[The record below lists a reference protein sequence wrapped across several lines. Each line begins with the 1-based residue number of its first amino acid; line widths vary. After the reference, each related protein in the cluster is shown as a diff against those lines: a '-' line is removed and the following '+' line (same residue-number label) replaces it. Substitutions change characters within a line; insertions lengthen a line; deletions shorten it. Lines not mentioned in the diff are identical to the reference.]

1 MCTFV
6 ILLCLSTPAVA
17 SVLPGIDT
25 LQLRHFDALQGKRVG
40 LVTNHTGR
48 SANGQSTI
56 DILFT
61 APGVRLVA
69 LFSPEHGIRG
79 NEDAKVPSGID
90 SRTGLPVNS
99 LYGISC
105 RPTSQMLKGIDLL
118 VIDLQNVGSRFY
130 TYIGTVS
137 LVMRAA
143 QSNGIPVVVLD
154 RPNPINGVA
163 MGGAI
168 PVVPV
173 PEKSS
178 GCGALT
184 SIHPIPTRH
193 GMTIGELARLFNG
206 EFGIGCNLTVIPMQG
221 WQRALYYDET
231 ALPWSNPSPNMRSM
245 TAALLYPGFGILEST
260 NLSVGRGTDRPFELY
275 GAPWFDGNGVATL
288 MQKRTLPG
296 VRFTAVSFV
305 PSQAGQPYTG
315 KACSGIG
322 VTITDRRLFDPVL
335 AGLSLLQAIYQ
346 LHPSRFKTVDGFGTE
361 VGDRGVW
368 SQLTTG
374 GQRPE
379 EVIARWQVGLDRF
392 AVVRNKYLLY

>member
-1 MCTFV
+1 M
-6 ILLCLSTPAVA
+6 LLCLVSPAGA
-17 SVLPGIDT
+17 AVLPGIDT
-25 LQLRHFDALQGKRVG
+25 LQMRHFDVLQGKRVG

-48 SANGQSTI
+48 AANGQSTI

-69 LFSPEHGIRG
+69 LYSPEHGIRG
-79 NEDAKVPSGID
+79 SEDSKVPSGVD
-90 SRTGLPVNS
+90 TRTGVPINS

-105 RPTSQMLKGIDLL
+105 RPTSQMLKGVDIL

-130 TYIGTVS
+130 TYIGTLS

-143 QSNGIPVVVLD
+143 KTNGIPVVVLD
-154 RPNPINGVA
+154 RPNPINGVDI
-163 MGGAI
+163 GGAI

-193 GMTIGELARLFNG
+193 GMTMGELARLFNG

-221 WQRALYYDET
+221 WRRSMFFDET
-231 ALPWSNPSPNMRSM
+231 ALPWSNPSPNMRSL

-275 GAPWFDGNGVATL
+275 GAPWFDGNGVAAL
-288 MQKRTLPG
+288 LQQRAIPG
-296 VRFTAVSFV
+296 VRFTPASFV
-305 PSQAGQPYTG
+305 PSQEGQPYAG
-315 KACSGIG
+315 KACSGVA
-322 VTITDRRLFDPVL
+322 VTITDRRLLDPVL

-346 LHPSRFKTVDGFGTE
+346 LHPNRFKQVDGFGTE

-368 SQLTTG
+368 LQLTKG

-379 EVIARWQVGLDRF
+379 DIVARWRVELDTF
-392 AVVRNKYLLY
+392 AVIRKKYLLY